1 MPYSTSDSTKAYLE
15 LKVFQGC
22 SILCIYCP
30 VKTGS
35 KEGSDIPLD
44 QDVHVVWFQKNKYN
58 RKYLW
63 KIEGV
68 QDNSTMLLYK
78 IYTYSTLI

>member
-1 MPYSTSDSTKAYLE
+1 M
-15 LKVFQGC
+15 
-22 SILCIYCP
+22 
-30 VKTGS
+30 GS

-44 QDVHVVWFQKNKYN
+44 QDLHVVWFQKNKCS

-78 IYTYSTLI
+78 RYIIQL